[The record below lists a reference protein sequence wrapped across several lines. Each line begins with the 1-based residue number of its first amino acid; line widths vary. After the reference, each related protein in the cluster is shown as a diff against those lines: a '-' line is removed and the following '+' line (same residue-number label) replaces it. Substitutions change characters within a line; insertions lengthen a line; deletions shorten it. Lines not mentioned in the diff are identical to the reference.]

1 MLLKCLARE
10 IGKQALTPIAFR
22 SSRLRLFLLFFFSR
36 YIHLQCN
43 STKERPVRLRL
54 VDAECFHHDISAFLY
69 MYEFATIIP
78 QWRENIRA
86 LQCVSTQGIVE
97 FPCVKPFFFFV
108 LLLIPLVILSPV
120 QMQRSLNYCGLQFL
134 GEGCSTD
141 RGLFTI
147 TY

>member
-97 FPCVKPFFFFV
+97 FPCVKPFLFFCFASHTV
-108 LLLIPLVILSPV
+108 SYSVPSADAEIFELLWSPI
-120 QMQRSLNYCGLQFL
+120 SW
-134 GEGCSTD
+134 
-141 RGLFTI
+141 
-147 TY
+147 